1 MKQRSK
7 VVRWLVSALLTVLSL
22 AWVIPIIWAVLT
34 SFKTETEIKT
44 MGFGLLPKQWT
55 IENYVNILQNTDN
68 APIVRWFLNSMV
80 IAISVTV
87 LTLIIV
93 SLTAYGYSRLQFK
106 YRDQLFYTIMA
117 ISLFPNIINII
128 PLYQIVSKF
137 NWVNDMRAMI
147 VPGLGAVSNIFLV
160 RQFALGIPKEFDE
173 AAKID
178 GAGAFKIFMLVILP
192 MLKPVLTVVAL
203 FSFTGV
209 WNDFLWPTIVFND
222 VEKMPLTAGLQLL
235 QGAYGGFQI
244 GPILAAA
251 CIAMIPTFLLY
262 LFAQKYFMQ
271 SMSLSS
277 GVKG

>member
-1 MKQRSK
+1 MKSK
-7 VVRWLVSALLTVLSL
+7 NKIVQWSVCAFLAVLTAV
-22 AWVIPIIWAVLT
+22 WIIPIIWAVLT

-44 MGFGLLPKQWT
+44 MKFALLPREWT
-55 IENYVNILQNTDN
+55 IDNYVNILQNTDN
-68 APIVRWFLNSMV
+68 APIVRWFCNSMV
-80 IAISVTV
+80 IAVIVTI

-93 SLTAYGYSRLQFK
+93 SITAYGYSRLQFK
-106 YRDQLFYTIMA
+106 YRDQMFYTIMA

-128 PLYQIVSKF
+128 PLYQIISTF
-137 NWVNDMRAMI
+137 DWVNDMRAMI
-147 VPGLGAVSNIFLV
+147 FPGLGAVSNIFLV
-160 RQFALGIPKEFDE
+160 RQFSLGIPREFDE

-178 GAGAFKIFMLVILP
+178 GGGALKIFILIILP

-203 FSFTGV
+203 FSFTAV

-251 CIAMIPTFLLY
+251 SIAMLPTFILY

>member
-1 MKQRSK
+1 MKNRTRAARCA
-7 VVRWLVSALLTVLSL
+7 VFVFLTLTAAV
-22 AWVIPIIWAVLT
+22 WIIPIMWAVFT

-44 MGFGLLPKQWT
+44 KGFGFLPKVWT
-55 IENYVNILQNTDN
+55 AENYVNILQNTDN
-68 APIVRWFLNSMV
+68 APIVRWFVNSMV
-80 IAISVTV
+80 MAVAVV
-87 LTLIIV
+87 LLSLIIV
-93 SLTAYGYSRLQFK
+93 SLTAYGYSRLKFK

-117 ISLFPNIINII
+117 ISLFPSVINII
-128 PLYQIVSKF
+128 PLYKIISVF
-137 NWVNDMRAMI
+137 DWVNNAMAMI
-147 VPGLGAVSNIFLV
+147 IPGLGGVTNIFLV
-160 RQFALGIPKEFDE
+160 RQFSLGIPKEFDE
-173 AAKID
+173 AARID
-178 GAGAFKIFMLVILP
+178 GAGEFRIFTMVILP

-235 QGAYGGFQI
+235 QGAYGGFQL

-262 LFAQKYFMQ
+262 LFAQKYFLQ
-271 SMSLSS
+271 SMSLSA

>member
-1 MKQRSK
+1 MEKKRKRQVLPFCILSVL
-7 VVRWLVSALLTVLSL
+7 VVIWS
-22 AWVIPIIWAVLT
+22 IPILWAIFT
-34 SFKTETEIKT
+34 SFKTESEIKT
-44 MGFGLLPKQWT
+44 GGFGILPKAWT
-55 IENYVNILQNTDN
+55 LENYAEILQNTDN
-68 APIVRWFLNSMV
+68 APIVRWFLNSMFMAAV
-80 IAISVTV
+80 VAV
-87 LTLIIV
+87 LAVFLV
-93 SLTAYGYSRLQFK
+93 ALTAYGYSRLKFK
-106 YRDQLFYTIMA
+106 HRDTMFYIIMA
-117 ISLFPNIINII
+117 ISLFPNVINII
-128 PLYQIVSKF
+128 PLYQMMSWFK
-137 NWVNDMRAMI
+137 WVNTAFAMI
-147 VPGLGAVSNIFLV
+147 VPGLGAVTNIFLV
-160 RQFALGIPKEFDE
+160 RQFLLGIPKDFDE

-178 GAGAFKIFMLVILP
+178 GAGEFRVFFLVIFP

-235 QGAYGGFQI
+235 QGAYGSFQI

-251 CIAMIPTFLLY
+251 CIAMIPTFLLF

>member
-1 MKQRSK
+1 MKNRTRAARCA
-7 VVRWLVSALLTVLSL
+7 VFVFLTLTAAV
-22 AWVIPIIWAVLT
+22 WIIPIIWAVFT

-44 MGFGLLPKQWT
+44 KGFGFLPKVWT
-55 IENYVNILQNTDN
+55 AENYVNILQNTDN
-68 APIVRWFLNSMV
+68 APIVRWFVNSMV
-80 IAISVTV
+80 MAVAVV
-87 LTLIIV
+87 LLSLIIV
-93 SLTAYGYSRLQFK
+93 SLTAYGYSRLKFK

-117 ISLFPNIINII
+117 ISLFPSVINII
-128 PLYQIVSKF
+128 PLYKIISVF
-137 NWVNDMRAMI
+137 DWVNNAMAMI
-147 VPGLGAVSNIFLV
+147 IPGLGGVTNIFLV
-160 RQFALGIPKEFDE
+160 RQFSLGIPKEFDE
-173 AAKID
+173 AARID
-178 GAGAFKIFMLVILP
+178 GAGEFRIFTMVILP

-235 QGAYGGFQI
+235 QGAYGGFQL

-262 LFAQKYFMQ
+262 LFAQKYFLQ
-271 SMSLSS
+271 SMSLSA